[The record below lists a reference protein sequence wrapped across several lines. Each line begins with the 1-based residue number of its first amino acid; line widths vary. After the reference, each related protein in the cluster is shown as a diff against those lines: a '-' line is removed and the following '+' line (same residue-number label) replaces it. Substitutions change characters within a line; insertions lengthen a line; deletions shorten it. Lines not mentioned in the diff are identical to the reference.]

1 MSIAVGLVGA
11 GVMGSEHARILQE
24 DTPGASLAGICD
36 ADPRKATAAGCGAR
50 IYSDPLEMIHSS
62 DIDAVM
68 IASPDSTHAEL
79 VMACLAAEKP
89 VLCEKPLAVTAAQAF
104 AIVELEMSK
113 GRRLVQVGYMRRFDP
128 AYRLLKQSFDKG
140 EIGKPLIVHN
150 VHRNP
155 VAPEWMTGS
164 MSISNAFVHEID
176 VTRWLLHTD
185 LATVRVTSLQMGDP
199 LVIEVTT
206 RDDVVITSEINMN
219 CQYGYHVHS
228 EIVGENG
235 VASLPAM
242 PSTVM
247 HKAGQ
252 QVLAYPAYWV
262 PRFVEAYKAQT
273 KAWVKTIQTGQPNEG
288 ASAWDGYVTTAVAEH
303 IIEGKEAGN
312 IQLPL
317 LSCPSF
323 YG

>member
-11 GVMGSEHARILQE
+11 GVMGSEHARILRE
-24 DTPGASLAGICD
+24 DTPGARLAGVCD
-36 ADPRKATAAGCGAR
+36 ADPRKAAIAGCEAQV
-50 IYSDPLEMIHSS
+50 YSDPLEMIHSRE
-62 DIDAVM
+62 IDAVL
-68 IASPDSTHAEL
+68 IASPDSTHADL

-89 VLCEKPLAVTAAQAF
+89 VLCEKPLAITAAQAL

-128 AYRLLKQSFDKG
+128 AYRLLKQSFDSG

-150 VHRNP
+150 VHRNL

-176 VTRWLLHTD
+176 VVRWLLDTD
-185 LATVRVTSLQMGDP
+185 LATVRVTSLQNGDP
-199 LVIEVTT
+199 LLIEVTT
-206 RDDVVITSEINMN
+206 RNGVVITNEINMN

-242 PSTVM
+242 PSTVI
-247 HKAGQ
+247 HRAGQ
-252 QVLAYPAYWV
+252 QVLAYPTYWV
-262 PRFVEAYKAQT
+262 PRFTEAYKAQT
-273 KAWVKTIQTGQPNEG
+273 KSWIKTIQTRQAYEG
-288 ASAWDGYVTTAVAEH
+288 ASAWDGYVTTAVAEQ
-303 IIEGKEAGN
+303 IIEGKETGE
-312 IQLPL
+312 IQLTV

-323 YG
+323 YA